1 MDDRVRPILEAGFG
15 AHQAG
20 ELEIAEGNYRHA
32 LTIEPANSDAL
43 HLLGVLLMQKGNI
56 EAAICS
62 IKDSIEIDPE
72 NPSAL
77 DHLGVM
83 LADTGELKEAI
94 VCFTQ
99 ALYLAPDYGSCWR
112 NFGYAKE
119 LARDWSGAIEAYQ
132 KAIELE
138 HNYAAAHAAL
148 GGALLHIGAFEDA
161 LETFNTAILLDPS
174 HKPTLVKRAEV
185 LRRLKHF
192 SEAIIAYR
200 EIFSQPS
207 DKAYLAQYLGFC
219 HLEGGNDIDALT
231 EFNAAL
237 RLQPNMVDSALGA
250 AGCLM
255 RQGNLETAA
264 MRLNTVLRHTPGHTQ
279 AMTYKTILHQLAG
292 EKDKAA
298 QITNLNRDIS
308 IVELPLP
315 EGYVNK
321 LNYTSD
327 LAEALNINPT
337 LRTDPPA
344 KSTRGGQQSGELSIF
359 DNPIVESFVST
370 LHQFLQEYLASL
382 TPQPNHPHFRAKP
395 NKFRLDC
402 WSTLLNAEGYQLPH
416 NHPSA
421 WLSGVYYV
429 QLPPEIKSADETH
442 AGWIEFGASG
452 YGLPD
457 HSGPLRLITPK
468 VGHMVLFPS
477 YFLHRTVPFHSD
489 TQRISIAFDIVPI

>member
-1 MDDRVRPILEAGFG
+1 MKNRVRPILEAGFG

-20 ELEIAEGNYRHA
+20 EMEIAEGNYRHA
-32 LTIEPANSDAL
+32 LKIEPNNSDAL
-43 HLLGVLLMQKGNI
+43 HLLGVVLMQKGDI
-56 EAAICS
+56 EAAIYS
-62 IKDSIEIDPE
+62 IKSSLEIDSE
-72 NPSAL
+72 NPNAL

-83 LADTGELKEAI
+83 LADTGKLKEAI
-94 VCFTQ
+94 VCFAQ
-99 ALYLAPDYGSCWR
+99 ALNLAPDYGVCWR
-112 NFGYAKE
+112 NFGFAKE

-138 HNYAAAHAAL
+138 PNYAAAHAGL
-148 GGALLHIGAFEDA
+148 GGVLLQIGAFEDA
-161 LETFNTAILLDPS
+161 LETFDTAILLDPS

-185 LRRLKHF
+185 LRRLKYF
-192 SEAIIAYR
+192 SEAITAYR

-207 DKAYLAQYLGFC
+207 DEASLAQYLGFC
-219 HLEGGNDIDALT
+219 HVEDGNDIDALT
-231 EFNAAL
+231 EFNTAL
-237 RLQPNMVDSALGA
+237 RLQPDMVESALGA

-255 RQGNLETAA
+255 RQGDLETAA
-264 MRLNTVLRHTPGHTQ
+264 VSLDTVLSHTPGHTQ
-279 AMTYKTILHQLAG
+279 AMAYKTILHQLAG
-292 EKDKAA
+292 EKEKAD
-298 QITNLNRDIS
+298 QITNLYRDIS

-315 EGYVNK
+315 EGHVDRLK
-321 LNYTSD
+321 YTSN
-327 LAEALNINPT
+327 LAEALKINPT

-370 LHQFLQEYLASL
+370 LHQFLNEYLASL
-382 TPQPNHPHFRAKP
+382 IPQPNHPYFRAKP

-416 NHPSA
+416 SHPSA
-421 WLSGVYYV
+421 WISGVYYV
-429 QLPPEIKSADETH
+429 QVPAEIGTADETH

-468 VGHMVLFPS
+468 VGQMVLFPS
-477 YFLHRTVPFHSD
+477 YFMHRTVPFHSD

>member
-1 MDDRVRPILEAGFG
+1 MEDRVRPILEAGFG

-20 ELEIAEGNYRHA
+20 EIEIAEGNYRHA
-32 LTIEPANSDAL
+32 LKIEPSNSDAL
-43 HLLGVLLMQKGNI
+43 HLLGVVLMQKGDI

-62 IKDSIEIDPE
+62 IKNSLEIDSE

-94 VCFTQ
+94 FCFTQ
-99 ALYLAPDYGSCWR
+99 ALYLAPDYGVCWR

-119 LARDWSGAIEAYQ
+119 LARDWSGAIEAYR

-138 HNYAAAHAAL
+138 HNYAAAHAGL
-148 GGALLHIGAFEDA
+148 GEALLQIGAFEDA
-161 LETFNTAILLDPS
+161 LESFDTSILLDPS

-185 LRRLKHF
+185 LRRLKYF

-207 DKAYLAQYLGFC
+207 DKAFLAQYIGFC
-219 HLEGGNDIDALT
+219 HVEDGNDINALT
-231 EFNAAL
+231 EFKAAL
-237 RLQPNMVDSALGA
+237 RLQPDMVDSALGA

-255 RQGNLETAA
+255 RQGDLETAA
-264 MRLNTVLRHTPGHTQ
+264 VRLDTVLKHTPGHTQ
-279 AMTYKTILHQLAG
+279 ALAYRTILHQLAG

-315 EGYVNK
+315 EGQIDR
-321 LNYTSD
+321 LSYTSD
-327 LAEALNINPT
+327 LSEALNINPT
-337 LRTDPPA
+337 LQTDPPA

-359 DNPIVESFVST
+359 DNPIVEGFVST

-382 TPQPNHPHFRAKP
+382 TPRPDHPYSRAKP

-402 WSTLLNAEGYQLPH
+402 WSTILNAEGYQLPH
-416 NHPSA
+416 THPSA

-429 QLPPEIKSADETH
+429 QLPPEIKSTDETH

-477 YFLHRTVPFHSD
+477 YFLHRTVPFHSE
-489 TQRISIAFDIVPI
+489 TPRISIAFDIVAI

>member
-1 MDDRVRPILEAGFG
+1 MEDRVRPILEAGFG

-32 LTIEPANSDAL
+32 LKIEPTNSDAL
-43 HLLGVLLMQKGNI
+43 HLLGVVLMQKGDI
-56 EAAICS
+56 ETAVSS
-62 IKDSIEIDPE
+62 IKHSLEIDPE

-83 LADTGELKEAI
+83 LADTGKLKEAI
-94 VCFTQ
+94 VCFSQ
-99 ALYLAPDYGSCWR
+99 ALHLAPDYGSCWR
-112 NFGYAKE
+112 NFGFAKE

-138 HNYAAAHAAL
+138 HNYAAAHAGL
-148 GGALLHIGAFEDA
+148 GGVLLQIGAFEEA
-161 LETFNTAILLDPS
+161 LETFDTAILLDPS

-185 LRRLKHF
+185 LRRLKRF
-192 SEAIIAYR
+192 SEAKIAYR
-200 EIFSQPS
+200 EIFSQPA
-207 DKAYLAQYLGFC
+207 DKASLAQYLGFC
-219 HLEGGNDIDALT
+219 YAEDGNDTDALA
-231 EFNAAL
+231 EFNNAL
-237 RLQPNMVDSALGA
+237 RLQPDMTDSALGA

-255 RQGNLETAA
+255 RQGEFEAA
-264 MRLNTVLRHTPGHTQ
+264 AVSLDSVLKHTPGHTQ
-279 AMTYKTILHQLAG
+279 AMAYRTILHQLVG
-292 EKDKAA
+292 EKDKAS
-298 QITNLNRDIS
+298 QITNLNRDIL

-315 EGYVNK
+315 EGHVDR
-321 LNYTSD
+321 LSYTGD
-327 LAEALNINPT
+327 LANALNKNPT

-359 DNPIVESFVST
+359 DNPIVEVFVST
-370 LHQFLQEYLASL
+370 LHKFLQEYLVSL
-382 TPQPNHPHFRAKP
+382 TPRQNHPHFRTKP

-416 NHPSA
+416 SHPSA

-452 YGLPD
+452 YGLPE

-477 YFLHRTVPFHSD
+477 YFLHRTVPFHSE

>member
-1 MDDRVRPILEAGFG
+1 MEDKVRPILEAGFG

-32 LTIEPANSDAL
+32 LKIKPDNSDAL
-43 HLLGVLLMQKGNI
+43 HLLGVVLMQKGDI
-56 EAAICS
+56 EPAIHS
-62 IKDSIEIDPE
+62 IKSSLEIDPE

-83 LADTGELKEAI
+83 LADTGKLKEAI

-99 ALYLAPDYGSCWR
+99 ALHLAPDYGSCWR
-112 NFGYAKE
+112 NFGFAKE

-138 HNYAAAHAAL
+138 HNYAAAHAGL
-148 GGALLHIGAFEDA
+148 GGVLLQIGAFEEA
-161 LETFNTAILLDPS
+161 LETFDTAILLDPS

-185 LRRLKHF
+185 LRRLKRF

-200 EIFSQPS
+200 EIFSQPA
-207 DKAYLAQYLGFC
+207 DKPSLTQYLGFC
-219 HLEGGNDIDALT
+219 HAEDGNDTDALT
-231 EFNAAL
+231 EFNTAL

-255 RQGNLETAA
+255 RQGDLETAA
-264 MRLNTVLRHTPGHTQ
+264 MSLDSVLKRTPGHTQ
-279 AMTYKTILHQLAG
+279 AMAYRTILHQLAD
-292 EKDKAA
+292 EKDKAS
-298 QITNLNRDIS
+298 QITNLDRDIS

-315 EGYVNK
+315 DGHVDK
-321 LNYTSD
+321 LNYISE
-327 LAEALNINPT
+327 LAEALNKNPT

-359 DNPIVESFVST
+359 DNPIVESFIST
-370 LHQFLQEYLASL
+370 LHKFLQEYLISL
-382 TPQPNHPHFRAKP
+382 APRPNHPHFRIIP
-395 NKFRLDC
+395 NKYRLDC

-416 NHPSA
+416 SHPSA

-429 QLPPEIKSADETH
+429 QLPPEIKCADETH

-477 YFLHRTVPFHSD
+477 YFLHRTVPFHSE

>member
-1 MDDRVRPILEAGFG
+1 MEDRVRPILEAGFG

-20 ELEIAEGNYRHA
+20 EIEIAEGNYRHA
-32 LTIEPANSDAL
+32 LKIEPSNSDAL
-43 HLLGVLLMQKGNI
+43 HLLGVVLMQKGDI

-62 IKDSIEIDPE
+62 IKNSLEIDSE

-94 VCFTQ
+94 FCFTQ
-99 ALYLAPDYGSCWR
+99 ALYLAPDYGVCWR

-119 LARDWSGAIEAYQ
+119 LARDWSGAIEAYR

-138 HNYAAAHAAL
+138 HNYAAAHAGL
-148 GGALLHIGAFEDA
+148 GEALLQIGAFEDA
-161 LETFNTAILLDPS
+161 LESFDTSILLDPS

-185 LRRLKHF
+185 LRRLKYF

-207 DKAYLAQYLGFC
+207 DKAFLAQYIGFC
-219 HLEGGNDIDALT
+219 HVEDGNDINALT
-231 EFNAAL
+231 EFKAAL
-237 RLQPNMVDSALGA
+237 RLQPDMVDSALGA

-255 RQGNLETAA
+255 RQGDLETAA
-264 MRLNTVLRHTPGHTQ
+264 VHLDTVLKHTPGHTQ
-279 AMTYKTILHQLAG
+279 ALAYRTILHQLAG

-315 EGYVNK
+315 EGQIDR
-321 LNYTSD
+321 LSYTSD
-327 LAEALNINPT
+327 LSEALNINPT
-337 LRTDPPA
+337 LQTDPPA

-359 DNPIVESFVST
+359 DNPIVEGFVST

-382 TPQPNHPHFRAKP
+382 TPRPDHPYFRAKP

-402 WSTLLNAEGYQLPH
+402 WSTILNAEGYQLPH
-416 NHPSA
+416 THPSA

-429 QLPPEIKSADETH
+429 QLPPEIKSTDETH

-477 YFLHRTVPFHSD
+477 YFLHRTVPFHSE
-489 TQRISIAFDIVPI
+489 TLRISIAFDIVAI